1 MFKVVGCFLG
11 MIQIETIVTYCDHMW
26 WKSANLKPKHHPV
39 IVTRTWV
46 PVLWTSVAAVVMGFL
61 HHSWLQVCWINV
73 GGKSLHVIPCDHRK
87 HVNRKVM
94 WVCFYMFTYTLLCT
108 YLFQALLSK
117 ITRKKE
123 AQKWGSKKNSKS
135 TIFRGFP
142 NCLAHHFETFSKT
155 THNLDLL
162 KVIILR
168 ILPW

>member
-1 MFKVVGCFLG
+1 MFWG

-61 HHSWLQVCWINV
+61 HHSWLQAYWVDV

-94 WVCFYMFTYTLLCT
+94 WVCIYMFTIVHIYIIM
-108 YLFQALLSK
+108 YLPFSGFAIK

-123 AQKWGSKKNSKS
+123 AQKWGSKKHKNPPF
-135 TIFRGFP
+135 FRGFP

>member
-1 MFKVVGCFLG
+1 MFEVVGCFWG
-11 MIQIETIVTYCDHMW
+11 MIQIETIVTYCDHMC
-26 WKSANLKPKHHPV
+26 V

-46 PVLWTSVAAVVMGFL
+46 PVLWTSAAAVVMGFL
-61 HHSWLQVCWINV
+61 HRSWLQAYWVDV

-94 WVCFYMFTYTLLCT
+94 WVCIFMFTCTLLCT

-117 ITRKKE
+117 SPKKRGSKNEGRKKN
-123 AQKWGSKKNSKS
+123 KNPSFFS
-135 TIFRGFP
+135 W
-142 NCLAHHFETFSKT
+142 FSKLPGPSFWKRSVRQ
-155 THNLDLL
+155 HIYIYIYNLDLL